1 MSPRVEKNVD
11 IFNIFLSQYL
21 DLLLNEFYLSEK
33 IMPLYKLAMWK
44 KKRKNRTNHNKKKYM
59 LNINYIKTITKL
71 IQDVEKK
78 L

>member
-44 KKRKNRTNHNKKKYM
+44 KKRKKQN
-59 LNINYIKTITKL
+59 
-71 IQDVEKK
+71 EP
-78 L
+78 